1 MDRILQAFSQ
11 KFHKDNPELFKTS
24 ESVYLLRYSLM
35 ILQTDLHNPQV
46 KEKMKL
52 GDFFKMTK
60 GINDGGDFSS
70 DYLRTV
76 YNSINEQPLAIHQ
89 LDKRRENEKKELL
102 FLEETK
108 SMLKQGQQQL
118 FQLKT
123 ATNPRNFNNKNLL
136 INNIHSP
143 ATLKLLLEMMWSPL
157 LAAFS
162 VVFEGQ
168 NPGEIEE
175 NEEKFQETCINGMD
189 SMIKLTAVC
198 GLGDIRDTFLVTF
211 IKFTNIL
218 ANMHA
223 IKRKNLECIKKILSL
238 SVTHASF
245 LGNGWKYVV
254 DFLSFLDKALQ
265 RKENA
270 LLLELDP
277 FFLDKVLGNSNG
289 FPGETLLQVIDFLA
303 CRSKEELLDVENPQ
317 MFCLWKIIEIADG
330 NMDRV
335 RVIWTRIWKKLTEF
349 FSEIG
354 CHRNKNV
361 GFYVV
366 DSIKRLSMKF
376 LQVFSFV

>member
-1 MDRILQAFSQ
+1 
-11 KFHKDNPELFKTS
+11 
-24 ESVYLLRYSLM
+24 
-35 ILQTDLHNPQV
+35 
-46 KEKMKL
+46 
-52 GDFFKMTK
+52 
-60 GINDGGDFSS
+60 
-70 DYLRTV
+70 
-76 YNSINEQPLAIHQ
+76 
-89 LDKRRENEKKELL
+89 
-102 FLEETK
+102 
-108 SMLKQGQQQL
+108 
-118 FQLKT
+118 
-123 ATNPRNFNNKNLL
+123 
-136 INNIHSP
+136 
-143 ATLKLLLEMMWSPL
+143 MWSPL

-254 DFLSFLDKALQ
+254 DFLSFLEKALQ
-265 RKENA
+265 RKKNS

-289 FPGETLLQVIDFLA
+289 FPGER
-303 CRSKEELLDVENPQ
+303 CYK
-317 MFCLWKIIEIADG
+317 
-330 NMDRV
+330 
-335 RVIWTRIWKKLTEF
+335 
-349 FSEIG
+349 
-354 CHRNKNV
+354 
-361 GFYVV
+361 
-366 DSIKRLSMKF
+366 
-376 LQVFSFV
+376 